1 LQRGIANVDRI
12 EPELVLKTT
21 PPRSQRGAQ
30 ARDRLSIDA
39 PELANKVAI
48 SVQGPAGFGK
58 TMLLAQWRRE
68 FLSRGAVVAWLTLD
82 TRDDGS
88 RLELGL
94 SAAMALGSGRQS
106 FTSTSDGSSSHGCD
120 ELERLTHWLAEVADL
135 GGETVMILD
144 EVDALPE
151 PTARRCLTYLLH
163 NAPANLRIIM
173 SSRRRLS
180 VNIVDLVARGLYVR
194 VAVDAL
200 RFHGEETIA
209 LLSNRFGTRI
219 DADLCLRLHEITEGW
234 PLGLQLAI
242 AAIEKSADLET
253 AVEDLSAC
261 SGDIQGY
268 FVDKLV
274 TRLSA
279 EQIEFITCL
288 SLLEVLHPSLCAA
301 LTDSERAG
309 ELLHELCTSTPIFT
323 EGVDSDWVRFHPLAR
338 EFLQSRFRDLPQA
351 QRRTL
356 HERAA
361 NWLEANA
368 FFEEAAR
375 QYLLAGQARK
385 GYLMIEQC
393 LYEVMLRGQFSR
405 VLEWVEE
412 LPAEEVESRPRLCL
426 AAAWALAMSERHVA
440 AARLIACIE
449 QDPAADEETRCEAA
463 AIAAA
468 AAYFADR
475 PDESMALLAPWMDK
489 LSSGSIKLQA
499 MIANLVARIAL
510 FQGQPEKA
518 RRIFQRAP
526 HYAWTPELDGIRGY
540 GEWVVG
546 MTYLCEGRMPPAEA
560 AFRKS
565 LLRAEQDIGR
575 RSSVA
580 VMLACGLA
588 TALLERGEIQEAT
601 TVLANRL
608 DVVERLASPDAIAMG
623 FLTAARLAA
632 LQGQPHRGHDLLAAL
647 FALGEERGITRFC
660 MVALGEQIRLNA
672 LLGRGDSCLA
682 LWRRLDERVP
692 DVARQQSGL
701 LGQELALLAGLSN
714 AYVCLVQRDWEAML
728 SVLAE
733 ANELAERLQRGREIV
748 QVKLLKALALKDSGG
763 DGLSNLVEAI
773 SLADTYG
780 LQRILQDTHPD
791 LVTWAQK
798 VRQKASQTPAQGARP
813 PIAIRRQ
820 EPVATGISPSRLL
833 TPKEREVLQLLAR
846 NLTNKQIALALDVGD
861 ETVKWHLKNLY
872 GKFHAGTRKHVVDRA
887 YMLGILE
894 PSG

>member
-1 LQRGIANVDRI
+1 MDRI

-30 ARDRLSIDA
+30 LRDRLSIDA
-39 PELANKVAI
+39 PELADKVAI

-82 TRDDGS
+82 ARDDGS
-88 RLELGL
+88 RLALGL

-106 FTSTSDGSSSHGCD
+106 FASTSDGSSGHGRD
-120 ELERLTHWLAEVADL
+120 ELEGLTHWLAEVADL
-135 GGETVMILD
+135 GGEAVMILD
-144 EVDALPE
+144 EADVLPE
-151 PTARRCLTYLLH
+151 PTIRHCLTYLLH

-180 VNIVDLVARGLYVR
+180 LNTTDLLARGLYVR
-194 VAVDAL
+194 IAVDVL
-200 RFHGEETIA
+200 RFRAEETVA
-209 LLSNRFGTRI
+209 LLSTRFGARI

-242 AAIEKSADLET
+242 SAIEKSAHLET

-268 FVDKLV
+268 FVDRLV

-288 SLLEVLHPSLCAA
+288 SLLEVIHPSLCAA
-301 LTDSERAG
+301 LTGSERAG
-309 ELLHELCTSTPIFT
+309 EMLHELCASTPIFA

-338 EFLQSRFRDLPQA
+338 EFLQSRFRDYPQA
-351 QRRTL
+351 QRKVL

-375 QYLLAGQARK
+375 QYLLAGQASK

-426 AAAWALAMSERHVA
+426 AAGWALAMSERHVE

-449 QDPAADEETRCEAA
+449 QDPGADEETRCEAA

-468 AAYFADR
+468 AAYFADQ

-499 MIANLVARIAL
+499 IVANLVARITL

-526 HYAWTPELDGIRGY
+526 HYTWTPGLDGIRGY

-546 MTYLCEGRMPPAEA
+546 MTYLYEGRMPPAEA

-565 LLRAEQDIGR
+565 LQRADQDIGR

-588 TALLERGEIQEAT
+588 TVLLERGEIQEAT

-632 LQGQPHRGHDLLAAL
+632 LQGQPHRGHDLLTAL
-647 FALGEERGITRFC
+647 FALGEERGIARFC
-660 MVALGEQIRLNA
+660 MVALGEQIRLHA
-672 LLGRGDSCLA
+672 LHGRGDTCQA
-682 LWRRLDERVP
+682 LWRRLDALVP
-692 DVARQQSGL
+692 DVARQQHGL

-714 AYVCLVQRDWEAML
+714 AYVCLVQRDWQAML
-728 SVLAE
+728 SVLAV

-763 DGLSNLVEAI
+763 EGLPCLLEAV

-780 LQRILQDTHPD
+780 LQRILQDT
-791 LVTWAQK
+791 L
-798 VRQKASQTPAQGARP
+798 
-813 PIAIRRQ
+813 PI
-820 EPVATGISPSRLL
+820 S
-833 TPKEREVLQLLAR
+833 
-846 NLTNKQIALALDVGD
+846 
-861 ETVKWHLKNLY
+861 
-872 GKFHAGTRKHVVDRA
+872 
-887 YMLGILE
+887 
-894 PSG
+894 

>member
-1 LQRGIANVDRI
+1 MDRI

-21 PPRSQRGAQ
+21 PPRTQRGAQ
-30 ARDRLSIDA
+30 LRDRLSIDT
-39 PELANKVAI
+39 PELADKVAI

-82 TRDDGS
+82 ARDDGS
-88 RLELGL
+88 RLALGL
-94 SAAMALGSGRQS
+94 SAAMALGSGRPS
-106 FTSTSDGSSSHGCD
+106 FTSASDGTSGHGRD
-120 ELERLTHWLAEVADL
+120 ELEGLTHWLAEVADL
-135 GGETVMILD
+135 GGEAVMILD
-144 EVDALPE
+144 EADALPE
-151 PTARRCLTYLLH
+151 ATVRHCLTYLLH

-180 VNIVDLVARGLYVR
+180 LNTADLVARGLYVR
-194 VAVDAL
+194 IAVDAL
-200 RFHGEETIA
+200 RFHAQETVA
-209 LLSNRFGTRI
+209 LLSNRFGSRI

-242 AAIEKSADLET
+242 AAIEKSADLQT
-253 AVEDLSAC
+253 AVEELSAC
-261 SGDIQGY
+261 TGDIQGY
-268 FVDKLV
+268 FVDRLI

-279 EQIEFITCL
+279 EQVDFITSL
-288 SLLEVLHPSLCAA
+288 SLLEVIHPSLCDA
-301 LTDSERAG
+301 LTGSERAG
-309 ELLHELCTSTPIFT
+309 EMLHELCASTPIFA

-338 EFLQSRFRDLPQA
+338 EFLQSRFQVVPQT
-351 QRRTL
+351 QRKVL

-361 NWLEANA
+361 SWLEANA

-375 QYLLAGQARK
+375 QYLLAGQAAQ

-412 LPAEEVESRPRLCL
+412 LPADEVESRPRLCL
-426 AAAWALAMSERHVA
+426 AAAWALAMSERHVE

-449 QDPAADEETRCEAA
+449 QDPAADDETRCEAA

-499 MIANLVARIAL
+499 IVANLVARITL

-526 HYAWTPELDGIRGY
+526 HYTWTPGLDGIRGY

-546 MTYLCEGRMPPAEA
+546 MTYLYEGRMPPAEA

-565 LLRAEQDIGR
+565 LLRADQDIGR

-588 TALLERGEIQEAT
+588 TVLLERGEIQEAT

-608 DVVERLASPDAIAMG
+608 DVVERLASPDAIALG
-623 FLTAARLAA
+623 FLTAARLAV
-632 LQGQPHRGHDLLAAL
+632 LQEQPHRSHDLLTAL
-647 FALGEERGITRFC
+647 FALGEERGIARFC
-660 MVALGEQIRLNA
+660 MVALGEQIRLHA
-672 LLGRGDSCLA
+672 LRGRGDSCQA
-682 LWRRLDERVP
+682 LWKRLDALVP
-692 DVARQQSGL
+692 DVARRQHGL
-701 LGQELALLAGLSN
+701 LGQELALSAGLSK
-714 AYVCLVQRDWEAML
+714 AYVCLVQRDWQAML
-728 SVLAE
+728 SVLAV

-763 DGLSNLVEAI
+763 DGLPCLLEAI
-773 SLADTYG
+773 SLAETYG
-780 LQRILQDTHPD
+780 LQRVLQDTHPD
-791 LVTWAQK
+791 LATWAQK
-798 VRQKASQTPAQGARP
+798 VHDKDARMTAQQASPT
-813 PIAIRRQ
+813 IAPSRQ
-820 EPVATGISPSRLL
+820 EPVATGVSPSRLL

-894 PSG
+894 ASG

>member
-1 LQRGIANVDRI
+1 MDRI

-21 PPRSQRGAQ
+21 PPRSHRGAQ

-88 RLELGL
+88 RLALGL

-106 FTSTSDGSSSHGCD
+106 FTSTSDGSISHGRD
-120 ELERLTHWLAEVADL
+120 ELEALTHWLAEVADL

-151 PTARRCLTYLLH
+151 PTARHCLTYLLH

-180 VNIVDLVARGLYVR
+180 FNTVDLVARGLYVR
-194 VAVDAL
+194 VAEDAL
-200 RFHGEETIA
+200 RFRGEETIA

-242 AAIEKSADLET
+242 AAIEKSAHLE
-253 AVEDLSAC
+253 AAIEDLSAC

-288 SLLEVLHPSLCAA
+288 SLQEVIHPSLCAA
-301 LTDSERAG
+301 LTGSERAG
-309 ELLHELCTSTPIFT
+309 ELLHELCASTPIFA

-351 QRRTL
+351 QRQVL

-361 NWLEANA
+361 NWLEANT

-375 QYLLAGQARK
+375 QYLLAGQATH

-426 AAAWALAMSERHVA
+426 AAAWALAMSERHVE

-449 QDPAADEETRCEAA
+449 QAPNADEETRCEAA

-468 AAYFADR
+468 AAYFADQ
-475 PDESMALLAPWMDK
+475 PDESMALLAPWMDS

-499 MIANLVARIAL
+499 IVANLVARITL

-526 HYAWTPELDGIRGY
+526 HYMWTPGLDGIRGY

-546 MTYLCEGRMPPAEA
+546 MTYLSEGRMPPAEA
-560 AFRKS
+560 SFRKS
-565 LLRAEQDIGR
+565 LLRAEKDIGR

-588 TALLERGEIQEAT
+588 TVLLERGEIQEAT

-623 FLTAARLAA
+623 FLTAARLAT
-632 LQGQPHRGHDLLAAL
+632 LQGQPHRGYDLLTAL
-647 FALGEERGITRFC
+647 FALGEERGIARFC
-660 MVALGEQIRLNA
+660 MVALGEQIRLHA
-672 LLGRGDSCLA
+672 LHSRGDSCLA
-682 LWRRLDERVP
+682 LWRRLDALVP
-692 DVARQQSGL
+692 DVARQQRGL
-701 LGQELALLAGLSN
+701 LGQELALLVGLSN
-714 AYVCLVQRDWEAML
+714 AYAYFAQRDWQAML
-728 SVLAE
+728 RVLAE

-748 QVKLLKALALKDSGG
+748 QVQLLKALALKDSGG
-763 DGLSNLVEAI
+763 DGLPCLLEAI

-791 LVTWAQK
+791 LVMWAKK
-798 VRQKASQTPAQGARP
+798 VHHKDAQGLAQELIP
-813 PIAIRRQ
+813 SVPVRRQ
-820 EPVATGISPSRLL
+820 EPFATGVSPSRLL
-833 TPKEREVLQLLAR
+833 TAKEREVLQLLAR

-894 PSG
+894 ASG

>member
-1 LQRGIANVDRI
+1 MDRI

-21 PPRSQRGAQ
+21 PPRSQKGAQ
-30 ARDRLSIDA
+30 LRNRLSIDA
-39 PELANKVAI
+39 PELADKVAI

-68 FLSRGAVVAWLTLD
+68 FLSRGAVAAWLTLD
-82 TRDDGS
+82 ARDDVS
-88 RLELGL
+88 RFVQGL
-94 SAAMALGSGRQS
+94 AAAMALGSGRQS
-106 FTSTSDGSSSHGCD
+106 FASASAGIPGNGRD
-120 ELERLTHWLAEVADL
+120 ELEGLTDWLAQVTDL
-135 GGETVMILD
+135 GGEVVLILD
-144 EVDALPE
+144 EADALPE
-151 PTARRCLTYLLH
+151 PTLRHGLTYLLH
-163 NAPANLRIIM
+163 NAPANLRILM

-180 VNIVDLVARGLYVR
+180 LNTADLLASGRYVR
-194 VAVDAL
+194 IAVDAL
-200 RFHGEETIA
+200 RFRAEETVA
-209 LLSNRFGTRI
+209 LLSHRFGARI

-242 AAIEKSADLET
+242 SAIEKSAHLET

-268 FVDKLV
+268 FVDRLV

-279 EQIEFITCL
+279 EQVDFITCL
-288 SLLEVLHPSLCAA
+288 SLLEVIHPSLCAA
-301 LTDSERAG
+301 LTGSERAG
-309 ELLHELCTSTPIFT
+309 ELLHELCASTPIFA

-338 EFLQSRFRDLPQA
+338 EFLQSRFRDLPQS
-351 QRRTL
+351 QRKSL

-375 QYLLAGQARK
+375 QYLQAGQATQ

-405 VLEWVEE
+405 VLEWIEE

-426 AAAWALAMSERHVA
+426 AAGWALAMSERHVE

-449 QDPAADEETRCEAA
+449 QDPAADDETRCEAA

-468 AAYFADR
+468 AAYFADQ
-475 PDESMALLAPWMDK
+475 PDESMALLAPWMDT

-499 MIANLVARIAL
+499 IVANLVARITL
-510 FQGQPEKA
+510 FKGQPEKA

-526 HYAWTPELDGIRGY
+526 HYTWTPGLDGIRGY

-546 MTYLCEGRMPPAEA
+546 MTYLYEGRMPPAEA

-588 TALLERGEIQEAT
+588 TVLLERGEIQEAT

-623 FLTAARLAA
+623 FLTAARLAV
-632 LQGQPHRGHDLLAAL
+632 LQGQPHRSHDLLTAL
-647 FALGEERGITRFC
+647 FALGEERGIARFC
-660 MVALGEQIRLNA
+660 MVALGEQIRLHA
-672 LLGRGDSCLA
+672 LHGRVDSCQS
-682 LWRRLDERVP
+682 LWRRLDELVP
-692 DVARQQSGL
+692 DVARQQRGL
-701 LGQELALLAGLSN
+701 LGQELALLAGVSN
-714 AYVCLVQRDWEAML
+714 AYVYLAQRDWQAML
-728 SVLAE
+728 SVLCVT
-733 ANELAERLQRGREIV
+733 NELAGRLQRGREIV

-763 DGLSNLVEAI
+763 DGLPCLLEAI
-773 SLADTYG
+773 SLADSYG

-798 VRQKASQTPAQGARP
+798 VRHKDARMPAQEISP
-813 PIAIRRQ
+813 SVPVRRQ
-820 EPVATGISPSRLL
+820 EPVATGVSPSRLL

-846 NLTNKQIALALDVGD
+846 NLTNKQIALALNVGD

-872 GKFHAGTRKHVVDRA
+872 GKFHAGTRRHVVDRA

-894 PSG
+894 ASG